1 MMLRA
6 AAGDDW
12 ENTEFHDEVLEM
24 MLRAAAGDDWE
35 NRSIDSDL
43 LPHTE
48 FHDDVLEFFR
58 DEIKLAF
65 DDEKLEGG
73 SEPGSL
79 ALSVAQSLHEAEV
92 DLHILCQ
99 STKEDVTFILQEI
112 ADVDDKEVSRTITV
126 IMEKLARK
134 KKTVKPKVWP
144 LRKKRE
150 DDGEPARLSD
160 DEDGAEEGLLPPPPP
175 VGAAVDRQKEKHMV
189 WRAKQEQ
196 LTELMS
202 HRVEGLRVS
211 QGAEYNEADARV
223 FLRAGT
229 AYEREECGGV
239 ALGQVALKAVVVAQ
253 CFSAAG
259 VSVGEVLR
267 GAPTDWEWHTDCV
280 GAIVSSLVNFHGLE
294 LEELTFGYMKPLIDH
309 VTFLESTAKGGGG
322 ARKQQN

>member
-1 MMLRA
+1 M
-6 AAGDDW
+6 
-12 ENTEFHDEVLEM
+12 
-24 MLRAAAGDDWE
+24 
-35 NRSIDSDL
+35 

-175 VGAAVDRQKEKHMV
+175 VGAALPFIERHVGFATPMSKSVTPPMGG
-189 WRAKQEQ
+189 Q
-196 LTELMS
+196 L
-202 HRVEGLRVS
+202 
-211 QGAEYNEADARV
+211 
-223 FLRAGT
+223 
-229 AYEREECGGV
+229 ERYHPMATSCRPRPFP
-239 ALGQVALKAVVVAQ
+239 LK
-253 CFSAAG
+253 
-259 VSVGEVLR
+259 
-267 GAPTDWEWHTDCV
+267 
-280 GAIVSSLVNFHGLE
+280 
-294 LEELTFGYMKPLIDH
+294 
-309 VTFLESTAKGGGG
+309 
-322 ARKQQN
+322 